1 MSALVRD
8 RCRPACRS
16 CGASPR
22 PRARGF
28 SLIEV
33 LAAFVILALVATALF
48 RLFGDSL
55 GNAAAAEDWSR
66 ALLVA
71 ESRLEEAAAAQ
82 PLREG
87 SERGTDASGLVQW
100 ESRVAP
106 YDAPDVDPDLERASE
121 ALATRM
127 YRITVDVRFTGA
139 NGRERTFSLATLRVG
154 PRNPA

>member
-1 MSALVRD
+1 MSDHDHRRAGR
-8 RCRPACRS
+8 RHARAARRR
-16 CGASPR
+16 G
-22 PRARGF
+22 ARGF

-55 GNAAAAEDWSR
+55 RNVSAAEDWSR

-87 SERGTDASGLVQW
+87 SERGADATGLVQW
-100 ESRVAP
+100 EARVTT
-106 YDAPDVDPDLERASE
+106 YDAPDVDPDLERGSE

-139 NGRERTFSLATLRVG
+139 NGRERTFSLATVRVG

>member
-16 CGASPR
+16 CGVSPR

>member
-1 MSALVRD
+1 MNALVRE
-8 RCRPACRS
+8 RRRPARAPRVGAPCR
-16 CGASPR
+16 R
-22 PRARGF
+22 VRGF

-33 LAAFVILALVATALF
+33 LVAFVILALVATALF

-71 ESRLEEAAAAQ
+71 ESQLEEAATAQ

-87 SERGTDASGLVQW
+87 AERGSDASGRVQW
-100 ESRVAP
+100 ETRVAP

-121 ALATRM
+121 ALGTRM

-139 NGRERTFSLATLRVG
+139 NGRERTFSLGTIRVG
-154 PRNPA
+154 SRNPA